1 MNLLDGIII
10 AVIALSAITA
20 YYRGFLY
27 TTFKVLSTIIAIYL
41 SNIWHQ
47 PINSILSKTFL
58 YDLLQKIAMSNVE
71 GIQNLMGLSEQTRFI
86 DNTNM
91 LVPETVKE
99 GLIRNNNPEIY
110 KMLGADSFNEYIGG
124 YIADFYLNIIAFIIL
139 LALIKAALNLIGESI
154 RLLSKLPIIGFADRW
169 LGLVVGIIRAFIGIW
184 ISAIVMTFL
193 IGIPRL
199 HGLSEQLSQSN
210 LGMWFYENNLILDII
225 NQLFI

>member
-41 SNIWHQ
+41 SSIWHQ

-110 KMLGADSFNEYIGG
+110 KMLGADNFNEYIGG

-139 LALIKAALNLIGESI
+139 LALIKAVLSLIGESI